1 MTEFNYPLLAAADA
15 AVPEGGGLGAIL
27 MMLSPLLILV
37 VMWFLMIRPQRKQE
51 KKLKEQRENMK
62 VGDRIVTIGGVTGRV
77 VNIKDDEVTITSSV
91 ANTMMTFRKDAI
103 NQVIQPISDDT

>member
-1 MTEFNYPLLAAADA
+1 MTEFNYQLLAAADA

-51 KKLKEQRENMK
+51 KKLKEQRESMK

-103 NQVIQPISDDT
+103 NQVIQPVSDDT

>member
-1 MTEFNYPLLAAADA
+1 MLQLIPFVAQAADPA
-15 AVPEGGGLGAIL
+15 SAQGGGIAGLL

-62 VGDRIVTIGGVTGRV
+62 VGDNIVTIGGIVGRI
-77 VNIKDDEVTITSSV
+77 VNIKDNDVTITTSV

-103 NQVIQPISDDT
+103 NQVIQPISDDM

>member
-1 MTEFNYPLLAAADA
+1 MSELNYILLTADA
-15 AVPEGGGLGAIL
+15 AAQEGGGLSALL

-62 VGDRIVTIGGVTGRV
+62 VGDRVITIGGITGRV

-103 NQVIQPISDDT
+103 NQVIQPISDEP